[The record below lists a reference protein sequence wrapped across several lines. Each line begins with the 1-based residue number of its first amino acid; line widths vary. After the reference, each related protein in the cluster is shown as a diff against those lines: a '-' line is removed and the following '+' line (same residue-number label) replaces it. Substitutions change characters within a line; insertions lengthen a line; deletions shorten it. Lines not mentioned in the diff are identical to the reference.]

1 MPARRVYEDVHDT
14 SRTEEELL
22 KYPVLRAAYEAE
34 SQNPDL
40 DYQIIRHRDDGTEEV
55 VFDSAHRHDQ

>member
-1 MPARRVYEDVHDT
+1 MKTFTTHHELK
-14 SRTEEELL
+14 EELL
-22 KYPVLRAAYEAE
+22 KDPVLRAAYEAE